1 MRDFLSGGRSTER
14 VICRRRSLRNWRRHF
29 FWWSVRRE
37 QWAGID
43 RKEMVKDVFFA
54 SSDLEV
60 NIVFGS

>member
-1 MRDFLSGGRSTER
+1 MRGFLSGGRSTER
-14 VICRRRSLRNWRRHF
+14 VNCRRRSLWNWRGHF
-29 FWWSVRRE
+29 SWWSVRRE

>member
-1 MRDFLSGGRSTER
+1 MRGFLSGGRSTER
-14 VICRRRSLRNWRRHF
+14 VICRYGIGVDSF